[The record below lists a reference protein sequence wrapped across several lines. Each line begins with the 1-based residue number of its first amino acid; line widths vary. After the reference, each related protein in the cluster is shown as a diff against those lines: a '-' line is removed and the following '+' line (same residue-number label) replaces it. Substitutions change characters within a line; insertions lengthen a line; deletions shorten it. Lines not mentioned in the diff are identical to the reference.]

1 MAVTSDGI
9 FRTILLDKRATLKL
23 RLEALAAMSRPSLRL
38 LYKLTKDK
46 SLTIRFAAAKLLQI
60 ELTRKEMRKRAKQ
73 RNPAT
78 NNQ

>member
-9 FRTILLDKRATLKL
+9 FRGILLDRRATLKL
-23 RLEALAAMSRPSLRL
+23 RLESLAAMSRPSLRL

-46 SLTIRFAAAKLLQI
+46 SLKIRFQAAKLLAI

-73 RNPAT
+73 RETAT
-78 NNQ
+78 HN

>member
-23 RLEALAAMSRPSLRL
+23 RLESLAAMSRPSLRL

-46 SLTIRFAAAKLLQI
+46 SLKIRFQAAKLLAI

-73 RNPAT
+73 RETAT
-78 NNQ
+78 HN